1 MTPCLPQAPLGD
13 KKLHKNAAAPPPRK
27 TAGAVLLAAAD
38 LNRAEALLQ
47 TPEVPHN
54 GYYAFVCE
62 KCAPTFRYFG
72 RFAYA
77 DELKQRSD
85 EIYERS

>member
-1 MTPCLPQAPLGD
+1 M
-13 KKLHKNAAAPPPRK
+13 
-27 TAGAVLLAAAD
+27 
-38 LNRAEALLQ
+38 
-47 TPEVPHN
+47 PHN
-54 GYYAFVCE
+54 GYYAYVCE

-72 RFAYA
+72 RFACA